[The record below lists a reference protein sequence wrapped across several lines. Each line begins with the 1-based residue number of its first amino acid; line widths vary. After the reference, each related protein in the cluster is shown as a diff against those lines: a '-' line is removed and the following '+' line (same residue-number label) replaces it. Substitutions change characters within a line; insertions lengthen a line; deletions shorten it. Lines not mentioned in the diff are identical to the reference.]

1 MTALDGQGPPHIAV
15 LADDLTSAGDGAA
28 PFLRSGHAARVLFA
42 APTEPVRTPGV
53 TAIDLG
59 TRLLD
64 EPAAAARTREAAR
77 RCADVGLL
85 FKTVDSTL
93 RGHVPA
99 EVLAARDGAGRSAV
113 VIAPAFP
120 AEGRVTVDGV
130 QYVRGVPVHESE
142 YARDPVHPVRCAD
155 LAALFPGAARVGPGP
170 GETARLPGLVEEGG
184 LIVCSARGDD
194 DLDRLVAV
202 VACPDDVL
210 WVGSPGLAA
219 ALARRWPAVAGGAV
233 DVPGAARR
241 TLVAVGSVN
250 PATRRQLAV
259 LRARTGVRAVTVGGD
274 TAASASVSDSPWA
287 PAPVA
292 ASVRYASTAP
302 VLVVQTPGARDT
314 PAAARALGRSLAELV
329 RTLTEQRLV
338 DTLVLTGGETAATVL
353 DALGITGIDLIDEPE
368 PGVARGTPLG
378 GPGLPALIK
387 SVLIKAGGF
396 GDDDLLLRLCDLVRR
411 PPHAPCPFP
420 GFPRLSPAF
429 PGTPAS
435 PASPASPAPPIEET
449 RA

>member
-28 PFLRSGHAARVLFA
+28 PFRRSGHAARVLFA

-77 RCADVGLL
+77 RCADAGLL

-99 EVLAARDGAGRSAV
+99 EVLAARDGAGRRAV

-155 LAALFPGAARVGPGP
+155 LTALFPGAARVGHGP
-170 GETARLPGLVEEGG
+170 GEAARLPGLVEAGD
-184 LIVCSARGDD
+184 LIVCAARGDD

-219 ALARRWPAVAGGAV
+219 ALARRWPAAAGGTV
-233 DVPGAARR
+233 DVPGPARR

-274 TAASASVSDSPWA
+274 TAASASVSDSTWA
-287 PAPVA
+287 PAPTPTSAPAPAPAA
-292 ASVRYASTAP
+292 ASVPYASTAP

-378 GPGLPALIK
+378 SPGLSALIK

-411 PPHAPCPFP
+411 PPHAPSPFP
-420 GFPRLSPAF
+420 GP
-429 PGTPAS
+429 
-435 PASPASPAPPIEET
+435 PASPAPPIEET